1 MITLKGG
8 NTEKM
13 ILMHQPV
20 GDKVITITKRGDCAR
35 SEGNDLG

>member
-8 NTEKM
+8 NTEGMIWVRRLKRGITGGM

-20 GDKVITITKRGDCAR
+20 GDKVITIA
-35 SEGNDLG
+35 